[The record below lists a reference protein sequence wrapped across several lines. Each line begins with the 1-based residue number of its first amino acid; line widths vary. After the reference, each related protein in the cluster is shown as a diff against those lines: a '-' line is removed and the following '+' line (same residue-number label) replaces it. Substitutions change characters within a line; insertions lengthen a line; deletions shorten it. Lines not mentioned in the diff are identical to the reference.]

1 MYRWKSHN
9 YFAGRFRKIY
19 SAFVAVLLLSA
30 SPVLAD
36 EFDKFALEII
46 EGIPNNLSI
55 AVQPIDPRKA
65 KISVRTAED
74 IIGKLTNALAKQSK
88 KKKIKIIDRANFKT
102 IMREREEFLG
112 EDDFTKLIKKA
123 GADVLVTPMFF
134 RESGRVSGSV
144 RATAITGS
152 DTGSILSATK
162 TYKLDIPIRY
172 AVSVDAVYSNG
183 DEKDRYRSALETG
196 ASALNEIKISSSK
209 NKIENDFEIK
219 VEYEYS
225 VSKEKTKESREAE
238 QGKKAMAGMSN
249 LMSGMLGKNNPM
261 ASMTASIGG
270 SVDSEAAKKIVIIAD
285 VTSIVTDHINDRL
298 VKFSIDDRVVLPGD
312 ASKDSQRNE
321 LRSKLRSLVAIAAEN
336 ALRKAIG
343 KPVKKSKKKTDALD

>member
-1 MYRWKSHN
+1 MYQYKSHN
-9 YFAGRFRKIY
+9 YLAGCFRKFC
-19 SAFVAVLLLSA
+19 SAFVVVFLFSA
-30 SPVLAD
+30 SSVQAD
-36 EFDKFALEII
+36 EFDSLALEVI
-46 EGIPNNLSI
+46 EGIPANLSI

-74 IIGKLTNALAKQSK
+74 IVGKFTNALAKQSK

-112 EDDFTKLIKKA
+112 EDDFTTLIKKA
-123 GADVLVTPMFF
+123 GADVLVTPMIS
-134 RESGRVSGSV
+134 REDGRVSGAV

-162 TYKLDIPIRY
+162 TYKLDIPILY
-172 AVSVDAVYSNG
+172 AVSIDAVYSNG

-219 VEYEYS
+219 IEYEYS

-249 LMSGMLGKNNPM
+249 LMAGMLGKNNPM
-261 ASMTASIGG
+261 ASMAASMGG
-270 SVDSEAAKKIVIIAD
+270 SMDSEGAKKIVIIAD
-285 VTSIVTDHINDRL
+285 VTSTVTDHINDRL
-298 VKFSIDDRVVLPGD
+298 IKFSIDDRVVLPGD
-312 ASKDSQRNE
+312 ASKDSQRYE
-321 LRSKLRSLVAIAAEN
+321 LRSKLRSLVAFAAEN

-343 KPVKKSKKKTDALD
+343 KPVKKSVEKTDALD

>member
-1 MYRWKSHN
+1 MYQYKYRGKKIMYQYKSHN
-9 YFAGRFRKIY
+9 YFAGYFRKFY
-19 SAFVAVLLLSA
+19 SAFILIFLFSA

-36 EFDKFALEII
+36 EFDSFALEVI
-46 EGIPNNLSI
+46 EGIPANLSI

-74 IIGKLTNALAKQSK
+74 IVGKLTNALAKQSK

-123 GADVLVTPMFF
+123 GADVLVTPMIS
-134 RESGRVSGSV
+134 REGGRVSGSV

-162 TYKLDIPIRY
+162 TYKLDIPILY

-183 DEKDRYRSALETG
+183 DEKDRYRSALEAG

-225 VSKEKTKESREAE
+225 VSK
-238 QGKKAMAGMSN
+238 AGFSSDFGSI
-249 LMSGMLGKNNPM
+249 LRKNNPM
-261 ASMTASIGG
+261 ASLATSAGG
-270 SVDSEAAKKIVIIAD
+270 SMETEGSKKIVIIAD
-285 VTSIVTDHINDRL
+285 VTSIVTDHINARL

-343 KPVKKSKKKTDALD
+343 KPAKKSGKKSDALD